1 MNTFAHVMATAHP
14 HRHASSYVRARRLLQ
29 GFRGWAYW
37 ITRSLDRENIPR
49 GWQRV
54 CGSTFL
60 KGPSRILGAGTVSC
74 LRVYLTQPRVR
85 TTTTTTTTRRSTD
98 SLRLYPPSVRTE
110 NAPRREFRYDGSWD
124 VLRGRRHVTKMKHLG
139 RASRGCL
146 CISII
151 LHETRHK
158 RRFRW

>member
-1 MNTFAHVMATAHP
+1 MATAHP
-14 HRHASSYVRARRLLQ
+14 HRHASGYVRAPRLLR

-85 TTTTTTTTRRSTD
+85 TTTTTTTTTRQSRLASALLPRLSELKMHREGNFVMTGAATFFAGADTWRKWNIWDAHLEDAFASRSFSTRRGTND
-98 SLRLYPPSVRTE
+98 SLR
-110 NAPRREFRYDGSWD
+110 W
-124 VLRGRRHVTKMKHLG
+124 
-139 RASRGCL
+139 
-146 CISII
+146 
-151 LHETRHK
+151 
-158 RRFRW
+158 